1 MLAISADKQFVG
13 FDGVIHNNEVLNHIG
28 TRDCYLFREE
38 IFSRNSS
45 LSQPLR
51 AEYLRMSKLS
61 HISANS
67 RLRELDDYLNPL
79 KLNLLNENDSYL
91 NDAAYSISLICTE
104 IRQSYADDVDCY
116 NAICKLAAAYAI
128 APPALLPD
136 HSNVVSCLNRLC
148 CQKFWRKK
156 LRKLR
161 GDRAEFVARELREVN
176 AKKSLY
182 CSDISLNYRRCQK
195 ANSRQFLESRTA
207 INELNQEFTLAQLAE
222 LSPSNPLIRRIEL
235 INRLKG
241 FELLSKSFDHDAV
254 FITLTCPS
262 RFHRMSKIVVN
273 GRVVKCVPNKNYDG
287 SDPKDAQKY
296 LLKVWAKIMAKFG
309 RIGVRPYGFRIAEP
323 HHDGTPHH
331 HFLLFASSQN
341 IKIINDIF
349 TAYALSDSPD
359 EKGANEH
366 RVKFELIKKGINPS
380 TGREYSAVGYLIKYI
395 SKNVDGF
402 RVDNSN
408 ADKNLDWADK
418 SSSSIAERIEAWART
433 HRIRQFQQIGGGSVT
448 VWREVRRLSEQ
459 KGLLEEIRQA
469 AQANDWSA
477 FVQLMGGPMCKREQ
491 QRVRPLYA
499 NSEKLDRVTGE
510 IIPHL
515 YTEYGD
521 LASERILGVISAGL
535 TVLSRVHFWEIRES
549 ETVLKA
555 QQKIMIGISEL
566 LDAAYEQKYSHLY
579 ASSSDLDQQPEAA

>member
-1 MLAISADKQFVG
+1 MLSSVNNKFTG
-13 FDGVIHNNEVLNHIG
+13 FDGLTYNNEIFNSIG
-28 TRDCYLFREE
+28 TYECRAFRDE
-38 IFSRNSS
+38 IFSRNEA
-45 LSQPLR
+45 LSGPMR
-51 AEYLRMSKLS
+51 AEYLRLS
-61 HISANS
+61 QVSYVKAND
-67 RLRELDDYLNPL
+67 RLLKLDDFLNPV
-79 KLNLLNENDSYL
+79 KLNLLNSNDSYL
-91 NDAAYSISLICTE
+91 NDAAHSISMMCTE
-104 IRQSYADDVDCY
+104 IRQSYAVDVDCY
-116 NAICKLAAAYAI
+116 NALCKLSAAYSI
-128 APPALLPD
+128 EPPVLLPD
-136 HSNVVSCLNRLC
+136 NSNVISCLNRFC

-161 GDRAEFVARELREVN
+161 GDRAEFVARELREVS

-207 INELNQEFTLAQLAE
+207 VNELNQEFTLAQLAE

-241 FELLSKSFDHDAV
+241 FEVLAKSFDHDAV
-254 FITLTCPS
+254 FITLTAPS
-262 RFHRMSKIVVN
+262 RYHRMTKIVVN
-273 GRVVKCVPNKNYDG
+273 GRVVKAVPNKKYDG
-287 SDPKDAQKY
+287 SDPKDAQKH

-309 RIGVRPYGFRIAEP
+309 RLDVRPYGFRIAEP

-341 IKIINDIF
+341 IKIITDIF
-349 TAYALSDSPD
+349 TAYALADSPN
-359 EKGANEH
+359 EAGANEH
-366 RVKFELIKKGINPS
+366 RVKFELIKKGINPK
-380 TGREYSAVGYLIKYI
+380 TGREYSAVGYLIKYV
-395 SKNVDGF
+395 SKNIDGF
-402 RVDNSN
+402 RVDNEG

-418 SSSSIAERIEAWART
+418 DSSSIAERIDAWART

-448 VWREVRRLSEQ
+448 VWREVRRLPEQ

-469 AQANDWSA
+469 AQANDWCS

-491 QRVRPLYA
+491 QTVRPLYA

-521 LASERILGVISAGL
+521 LASERILGVITAGL
-535 TVLSRVHFWEIRES
+535 TVLSRIHFWEIKQTES
-549 ETVLKA
+549 VLQA
-555 QQKIMIGISEL
+555 QKKIMLGISEL

-579 ASSSDLDQQPEAA
+579 SPGFLQPKAA